1 MLITGGESAKFGR
14 VGLKGYFR
22 CRIQK
27 LLLAPG
33 SYSVNLILRQNDII
47 QDWLKES
54 AAVITVIFLAMESPG
69 RTTGRKPRA
78 LCASSAVRSPT
89 FSPPAMP
96 HCRTAS
102 LRGGSFAFTY
112 AIPPRDQVEIS
123 LLVAP
128 NACGTLIDHR
138 QLELGPLS

>member
-1 MLITGGESAKFGR
+1 M
-14 VGLKGYFR
+14 
-22 CRIQK
+22 
-27 LLLAPG
+27 
-33 SYSVNLILRQNDII
+33 
-47 QDWLKES
+47 
-54 AAVITVIFLAMESPG
+54 ITVIFLAMESPG

-96 HCRTAS
+96 HCRTVALPACVAALWLS
-102 LRGGSFAFTY
+102 PRR
-112 AIPPRDQVEIS
+112 IPPRDQVKIS